1 MSGAARQDAGA
12 AGHRGHSGRVGPKSH
27 CLAESAP
34 VDSPAVRIAIP
45 RETAPREQRVALV
58 PETVA
63 KLVKAGFQASVEHG
77 AGLAA
82 GHTDEAYLAAGATVA
97 SDFAACV
104 TGADAVMKVRE
115 PSAAEVAAI
124 PEGTLLLGLLGR
136 GEDAAQ
142 MERYRARRFG
152 VFSLHALPRIS
163 RAQKMD
169 ALSSMASCAGYK
181 AVLIA
186 ANASGKF
193 FPLLMTAAGTVAP
206 ARVLVLGAGV
216 SGLQAIATAR
226 RLGALVEAFDVRPA
240 VKEEVQ
246 SLGASFV
253 EMQLGDAGVGA
264 GGYAKEMDEQRN
276 EQIRQTIAARLP
288 NTDIVISTA
297 AIPGRRAP
305 LLIAADAVAKMK
317 PGSVIVDMAAD
328 SGGNCALT
336 QPDHTIVAHGV
347 TIVGPLDVAASLPT
361 HASQM
366 YARNLYE
373 LLVHLAKDAKLKLD
387 FADEITRGCCL
398 TYDGRGAA
406 ELATAGRTA

>member
-1 MSGAARQDAGA
+1 M
-12 AGHRGHSGRVGPKSH
+12 
-27 CLAESAP
+27 
-34 VDSPAVRIAIP
+34 RIAIP
-45 RETAPREQRVALV
+45 RETAPREKRVALV

-63 KLVKAGFQASVEHG
+63 RLVKAGFQASVERG

-82 GHTDEAYLAAGATVA
+82 GHTDEAYRTTGATLTD
-97 SDFAACV
+97 DFAACV
-104 TGADAVMKVRE
+104 SGADVVLKVRE
-115 PSAAEVAAI
+115 PSPEEVTAI
-124 PEGTLLLGLLGR
+124 PEGALLLGLLGR

-142 MERYRARRFG
+142 MERYRARRLG
-152 VFSLHALPRIS
+152 VFSLHTLPRIS

-181 AVLIA
+181 AVLLA

-216 SGLQAIATAR
+216 AGLQAIATAR
-226 RLGALVEAFDVRPA
+226 RLGAVVEAFDVRPA

-276 EQIRQTIAARLP
+276 ELIRQTIAGRLP

-317 PGSVIVDMAAD
+317 PGSVIVDLAAD

-336 QPDHTIVAHGV
+336 RPDQTVVAHSV
-347 TIVGPLDVAASLPT
+347 TILCPLDLAASLAT

-366 YARNLYE
+366 YSRNLYE
-373 LLVHLAKDAKLKLD
+373 LLLHLAKDAKLALD
-387 FADEITRGCCL
+387 FSDEITKGCCL

-406 ELATAGRTA
+406 ELATAGRSA